1 MDDKVKT
8 LLEELITKAE
18 VLKLVIQKDPAAL
31 STRAYMDTCDAL
43 TSLKMVRVE
52 MCNEN

>member
-18 VLKLVIQKDPAAL
+18 VLKLVIQKDPAAI
-31 STRAYMDTCDAL
+31 STRAYMDAHNAV
-43 TSLKMVRVE
+43 TSLKMIQVE
-52 MCNEN
+52 LS